1 MKQIKM
7 LVRVVN
13 ACDPGIQEQR
23 QEDPEFKDSL
33 SPRESLKSVWATQET
48 VWEEEERREK
58 ASGRNGLLSFLL
70 WFVCSIDRVQ

>member
-7 LVRVVN
+7 LVRMAN
-13 ACDPGIQEQR
+13 ARDPGIQEWK

-33 SPRESLKSVWATQET
+33 SHVESLKSVWATQET
-48 VWEEEERREK
+48 VWEEEERRGE

-70 WFVCSIDRVQ
+70 CFVCFTDRVQ